1 MPMKRGHV
9 SAPQNTFI
17 DTIIRKFDSQN
28 RRFLISNAQLV
39 NKPIIYCNDAF
50 CDLIGHSR
58 ADIIQKPCTCEFLHG
73 AETSEKAAKQIRHAL
88 QGSDEKEVDIIL
100 YKSNDMKF
108 RCSVLIAPVKNESC
122 DIILYILEFT
132 ESNDHNRQRRIPKIR
147 EYSITHAGIRK
158 RSWLHMLNPLVRHK
172 SKRSNDTTTGGT
184 SEFESPMSTDI
195 AGYIGLNH
203 KNIVTIPLDEAISLS
218 TIKNAPLEYK
228 TSRQSSTSS
237 NNLLKPDNNLWNT
250 SIGNVELMKSKSQSL
265 SNIAETVLKK
275 ETKESKNTKRSFI
288 PNRIAQ
294 ILSLGED
301 IVPDFR
307 SPDSRRI
314 PRTIILHYS
323 PFKAGWDW
331 LILLLVIYTAI
342 VTPYTAAFLMHEDG
356 PNKQRSRSSRAL
368 NVIELI
374 VDVMFIIDLLV
385 NLRTTYVKHNE
396 ELVTR
401 ASKIAKHYLK
411 GWFLID
417 VTAAIPFDILFS
429 LLQTNGGGEST
440 TLMGLLKTARL
451 LRLVRIA
458 RKLDR
463 YSEYGVGVLI
473 LLTATFALIAH
484 WLACIWYAIGRLE
497 RSNQGNERLIGW
509 LAELAN
515 HTHQYYNDSDPTS
528 GPTKTSKYI
537 TALYFTFS
545 SLTSVGFGNLIVLGS
560 RITWLDELARIS
572 GQPYNCSSI
581 LNYNRTNLTI
591 EICHGGP
598 SLRSQYVTALYFT
611 FSSLTTVGFGNVSP
625 NTDSEKIFSHAI
637 VVALS
642 LMYASIFGNVSAI
655 IQRLYSGTAR
665 YQIQMLRVKEFIR
678 FHQIPNPLRQR
689 LEDYFNHAW
698 NYTNGID
705 MNMVLKGFPECL
717 QADIC
722 LHLNSQLLKNC
733 PAFKDA
739 SEGCLRTFSMK
750 FKTTHAPPGD
760 IITHRGDILTSLY
773 FISRGSIEI
782 LQDDNVIAILSKDDI
797 LGENPVLYSE
807 PGKSAYNVRALT
819 YCDLHKILR
828 DDLLEVIDMYPEFAQ
843 SFCQNLKI
851 TLTLRD
857 EDLVAKS
864 NECRSKYLPNQKKY
878 RGGSNR
884 TDDDNISLIGPQF
897 DEYPSGAGFL
907 ILKNIEPMNILNKNS
922 RLIRNE
928 FFIFKNVFESN
939 QNMQTEVENFNYIRD
954 GES

>member
-50 CDLIGHSR
+50 CELIGYSR
-58 ADIIQKPCTCEFLHG
+58 ADVIQKACTCEFLYG

-100 YKSNDMKF
+100 YKNDGMKF

-132 ESNDHNRQRRIPKIR
+132 ESNDRNRQRRMPKIR
-147 EYSITHAGIRK
+147 EYSITHTGIHK
-158 RSWLHMLNPLVRHK
+158 RSWFHMLNPLARHK
-172 SKRSNDTTTGGT
+172 SNRSNDTTGGA
-184 SEFESPMSTDI
+184 SDFEGSVSADT

-203 KNIVTIPLDEAISLS
+203 KNTTTIALDETILSTTKNLPLD
-218 TIKNAPLEYK
+218 YK
-228 TSRQSSTSS
+228 SSRKSSTSS

-250 SIGNVELMKSKSQSL
+250 NINDVELVKSKSQSL

-275 ETKESKNTKRSFI
+275 EKQEAKNTKCSFI

-294 ILSLGED
+294 ILSLGEE
-301 IVPDFR
+301 IVPDFH

-545 SLTSVGFGNLIVLGS
+545 SLTSVGFGN
-560 RITWLDELARIS
+560 
-572 GQPYNCSSI
+572 
-581 LNYNRTNLTI
+581 
-591 EICHGGP
+591 
-598 SLRSQYVTALYFT
+598 
-611 FSSLTTVGFGNVSP
+611 VSP
-625 NTDSEKIFSHAI
+625 NTNSEKGFSI
-637 VVALS
+637 IIMLVGS

-782 LQDDNVIAILSKDDI
+782 LKDDNVVAILSKDDI

-807 PGKSAYNVRALT
+807 PGKSAFNVRALT

-864 NECRSKYLPNQKKY
+864 NECRSKYLPSQQQY
-878 RGGSNR
+878 RGSSNR
-884 TDDDNISLIGPQF
+884 TDDDNASLMGPQF
-897 DEYPSGAGFL
+897 DEYPSGAGKKAFIVFSFRKFL
-907 ILKNIEPMNILNKNS
+907 K
-922 RLIRNE
+922 
-928 FFIFKNVFESN
+928 V
-939 QNMQTEVENFNYIRD
+939 
-954 GES
+954 